1 MTTSLVRIAPPVAPT
16 VPASAPRVLIVSGS
30 VGAGHDGAAC
40 DVAARLGA
48 AGADVVV
55 RDFLAAVPG
64 PVARLLR
71 DGYTTAVGHVPVA
84 FEFLF
89 RRLERRGFLWAAERL
104 ICGWAEKAV
113 GAWAAE
119 HRADVVLSTYPLAAQ

>member
-1 MTTSLVRIAPPVAPT
+1 MTTSLVRIAPPSTPA

-30 VGAGHDGAAC
+30 VGAGHDGAAREL
-40 DVAARLGA
+40 AARMTA

-55 RDFLAAVPG
+55 RDFLDAVPG

-71 DGYTTAVGHVPVA
+71 DGYTTAVSHVPVA

-89 RRLERRGFLWAAERL
+89 RRLERRGVLWAAERL
-104 ICGWAEKAV
+104 ICRWA
-113 GAWAAE
+113 
-119 HRADVVLSTYPLAAQ
+119 